1 MPKNAAVKTGA
12 ETPDYPRMPL
22 GAAEPDDVQRPSTSG
37 SSWISVDAPSDV
49 GLTGL
54 RAHLARVVDEHGLRS
69 LTVVVDDPDLGRQ
82 AFRSGAGSGAPGA
95 LTAGPGVLV
104 DPVGA
109 ATGLEADL
117 LVALCAA
124 SLRVDVLRDTA
135 DATGELALRRLAGVY
150 AVEIESED
158 DLTACRIY
166 VDDDAHDDVGRVAA
180 RLLTVEPGSRLVVEV
195 ERTAPVAA
203 ASPPP
208 QQPSVVEPG
217 PGEPARRE
225 TDAGLRLL
233 AVRSVP
239 EEGEIEAHVALGG
252 ARAVGR
258 APLAHGLAGAAEAV
272 LAATTQVEPGSS
284 WQHAWVRTV
293 ETTADGHFVVAVALI
308 DPDADGHRHG
318 IATGL
323 SPIEAAARATANALA

>member
-1 MPKNAAVKTGA
+1 
-12 ETPDYPRMPL
+12 MPL
-22 GAAEPDDVQRPSTSG
+22 GAAEPGDVQQPATSG

-49 GLTGL
+49 GLAGL
-54 RAHLARVVDEHGLRS
+54 RAHLERVVEHHGLRS

-82 AFRSGAGSGAPGA
+82 AFRSGAGSVQPGA

-104 DPVGA
+104 DPVDA
-109 ATGLEADL
+109 ATGLEPDL

-124 SLRVDVLRDTA
+124 SLRIEVLRDTA

-150 AVEIESED
+150 AVEIERD
-158 DLTACRIY
+158 GDLTACRIS
-166 VDDDAHDDVGRVAA
+166 VDDDAPDDVGRVAA

-195 ERTAPVAA
+195 DRTAPVTVPAPVQQPAGA
-203 ASPPP
+203 AS
-208 QQPSVVEPG
+208 EPG
-217 PGEPARRE
+217 PEEPARPPTE
-225 TDAGLRLL
+225 AGLELL

-272 LAATTQVEPGSS
+272 LAATTQVEPSSS

-293 ETTADGHFVVAVALI
+293 ETTADGHFVVAVALV
-308 DPDADGHRHG
+308 DPEADGHRHG

-323 SPIEAAARATANALA
+323 SPIEAAARATANALTLGRRLNGCSESQ

>member
-1 MPKNAAVKTGA
+1 
-12 ETPDYPRMPL
+12 MPL
-22 GAAEPDDVQRPSTSG
+22 GAVEPDDAQQPSTSG
-37 SSWISVDAPSDV
+37 STWISVDAPTDV
-49 GLTGL
+49 GLSGL
-54 RAHLARVVDEHGLRS
+54 RAHLERVVQQHGLRS

-82 AFRSGAGSGAPGA
+82 AFRSGAGPGVPGA

-109 ATGLEADL
+109 ATALEADL

-150 AVEIESED
+150 AVEIERDD
-158 DLTACRIY
+158 DLTVCRIF
-166 VDDDAHDDVGRVAA
+166 VDSDASHDVGRVAA

-195 ERTAPVAA
+195 ERTAPITVPEAA
-203 ASPPP
+203 PLQRRVPA
-208 QQPSVVEPG
+208 EPG
-217 PGEPARRE
+217 HDEPASHPSG
-225 TDAGLRLL
+225 AGLRLL

-284 WQHAWVRTV
+284 WQSAWVRTV
-293 ETTADGHFVVAVALI
+293 ETTADGHFVVAVALV
-308 DPDADGHRHG
+308 DPEADGHRHG

-323 SPIEAAARATANALA
+323 SPIEAAARATANALT

>member
-1 MPKNAAVKTGA
+1 
-12 ETPDYPRMPL
+12 MPL
-22 GAAEPDDVQRPSTSG
+22 GAVEPDDVQQPSTSG

-49 GLTGL
+49 GLNGL
-54 RAHLARVVDEHGLRS
+54 RSHLERVVQQHGLRS

-82 AFRSGAGSGAPGA
+82 AFRSGAGPGAPGT

-104 DPVGA
+104 DPAEA

-124 SLRVDVLRDTA
+124 SLRVDVLRDTT

-150 AVEIESED
+150 AVEIEHDE
-158 DLTACRIY
+158 DLTACRIF
-166 VDDDAHDDVGRVAA
+166 VDSDASDDVGRVAA

-195 ERTAPVAA
+195 ERPAPVTVPVAPPLQRPVPAEPGHDEA
-203 ASPPP
+203 ASTA
-208 QQPSVVEPG
+208 S
-217 PGEPARRE
+217 
-225 TDAGLRLL
+225 DAGLRLL

-272 LAATTQVEPGSS
+272 LAATTQVEPGST
-284 WQHAWVRTV
+284 WQSAWVRTV
-293 ETTADGHFVVAVALI
+293 ETTADGHFVVAVALV
-308 DPDADGHRHG
+308 DPEADGHRHG